1 MKICFNQATT
11 MKNSTLEKDLTYC
24 EKHGYDLIEIRLDKL
39 RDYLTRNTI
48 EDLANFFNE
57 NKIKPFAFNALEFIT
72 FRDEEGYN
80 EILDNLKFLCE
91 MSDIINCKKIV
102 IVPTFDIG
110 GYTNTDIKEESVK
123 RITELAKIANE
134 YGVKLAFEFVG
145 YPNCSV
151 NRFDQAYDIVETVNL
166 ENVGIV
172 LDCFH
177 FHAMGSRIEDLKAA
191 DPSKIFIFHIDD
203 SEDLPVG
210 AARDDKRLWPGEGA
224 INLDEILA
232 TLKVIGY
239 EEMVSVELFRPEYWD
254 LDIEEAIKVGKEKTE
269 QVVSKFFEFE

>member
-24 EKHGYDLIEIRLDKL
+24 EKYGYDLIEIRLDKL
-39 RDYLTRNTI
+39 KDYLKRNTI
-48 EDLANFFNE
+48 EDLAEFFKQ

-72 FRDEEGYN
+72 FREEEGYE

-91 MSDIINCKKIV
+91 MGDIIDCKKIV
-102 IVPTFDIG
+102 VVPTFDVG
-110 GYTNTDIKEESVK
+110 DYTREQIKTETVEK
-123 RITELAKIANE
+123 ITELANIADDYN
-134 YGVKLAFEFVG
+134 VKLAFEFVG

-151 NRFDQAYDIVETVNL
+151 NRFEQAYDIVKRVNL
-166 ENVGIV
+166 HNVGLV

-177 FHAMGSRIEDLKAA
+177 FHAMGSDINDLKKA
-191 DPSKIFIFHIDD
+191 DGNKIFIFHIDD
-203 SEDLPVG
+203 SEDLPIG
-210 AARDDKRLWPGEGA
+210 AIRDDKRLWPGDGV

-239 EEMVSVELFRPEYWD
+239 DEMVSVELFRPEYWD
-254 LDIEEAIKVGKEKTE
+254 MDIEETIRIGKEKTE
-269 QVVSKFFEFE
+269 KIISKLFYVE